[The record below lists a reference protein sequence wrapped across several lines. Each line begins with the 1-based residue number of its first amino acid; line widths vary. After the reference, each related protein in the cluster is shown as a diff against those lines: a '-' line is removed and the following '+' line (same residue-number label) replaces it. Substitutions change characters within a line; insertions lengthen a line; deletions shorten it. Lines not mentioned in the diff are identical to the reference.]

1 MSSPW
6 GRLVLCMLIIFVACE
21 WKDEKINKETNF
33 YEYAWA
39 NFI

>member
-21 WKDEKINKETNF
+21 WKDENINKETTF

-39 NFI
+39 IFI